1 MLYDFTPFLLSLKL
15 ASLTTTIL
23 FVMGIPIAYL
33 IATTESKLKILANTI
48 LTMPLVLPP
57 SVLGFYLLILFS
69 PQNFFGNLT
78 EKYFNTRL
86 VFSFEGLLIGSVL
99 FGLPFMI
106 NPIASSFENF
116 PISLKEAAY
125 TLGKSKTETL
135 IKIILPYSRPALLN
149 GILITFAHT
158 MGEFGLVLMIGGSI
172 PGKTKLASIAIYEE
186 VELLN
191 YNSAHFHSI
200 LILISSFLILFILQ
214 LSQYKKTNPY

>member
-86 VFSFEGLLIGSVL
+86 VF
-99 FGLPFMI
+99 
-106 NPIASSFENF
+106 
-116 PISLKEAAY
+116 
-125 TLGKSKTETL
+125 
-135 IKIILPYSRPALLN
+135 
-149 GILITFAHT
+149 
-158 MGEFGLVLMIGGSI
+158 
-172 PGKTKLASIAIYEE
+172 
-186 VELLN
+186 
-191 YNSAHFHSI
+191 
-200 LILISSFLILFILQ
+200 FL
-214 LSQYKKTNPY
+214 

>member
-1 MLYDFTPFLLSLKL
+1 
-15 ASLTTTIL
+15 
-23 FVMGIPIAYL
+23 
-33 IATTESKLKILANTI
+33 
-48 LTMPLVLPP
+48 
-57 SVLGFYLLILFS
+57 
-69 PQNFFGNLT
+69 
-78 EKYFNTRL
+78 
-86 VFSFEGLLIGSVL
+86 
-99 FGLPFMI
+99 MI